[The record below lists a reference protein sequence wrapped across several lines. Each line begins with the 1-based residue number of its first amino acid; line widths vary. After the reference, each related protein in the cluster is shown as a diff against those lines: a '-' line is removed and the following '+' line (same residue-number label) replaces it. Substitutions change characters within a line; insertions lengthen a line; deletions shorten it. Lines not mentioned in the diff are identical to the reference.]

1 MKRKTILRLLGGAVF
16 FALLLL
22 SIAVASRMM
31 QRKESISRV
40 GPFLSRADE
49 FDVLF
54 IGDSHMVNDVFPLE
68 LWRDYGIASYNISS
82 YGNTLPVSYWAMMNA
97 LDYASPKLM
106 VIGVKDV
113 DKSYKL
119 SGSSSD
125 VHTALDGY
133 PLSLTKIRAIEDL
146 MDDPYALDDNGDS
159 YVDLKWE
166 YYFTL
171 AKYHSRWEKAGL
183 SELFY
188 TPNVHKG
195 AAFAIGVSE
204 PREYDIIDE
213 RQANEEYGVGYVYLR
228 RMIEECES
236 RGIDVL
242 LVHFPYPASESDQ
255 MAANSVW
262 GIAQE
267 YGVSYIDFVNLDQVV
282 DYRTDMYDP
291 FSHLNPSGARKVTDY
306 LGRYISGHYA
316 IEDRRADGRYAAWA
330 EDYDRYAQFKLDTI
344 RQQGDLGTALML
356 MHDESY
362 SVMISVKAG
371 SSVYADATLLRLMQN
386 TGREHIYEEDAYAK
400 WSDALY
406 PLAWLDRAAAKG
418 AAYFVLVDRVTAS
431 IEERAGQ
438 GTATIETSFGEI
450 VYSSGPE
457 GASLS
462 LGGEEL
468 LPMDE
473 DEPDVRIVLVNNA
486 TGEIAA
492 VLGYS
497 LP

>member
-1 MKRKTILRLLGGAVF
+1 MKHRTILRFFAGALF
-16 FALLLL
+16 FALLILCVW
-22 SIAVASRMM
+22 VASRMM
-31 QRKESISRV
+31 QRKESLTRV
-40 GPFLSRADE
+40 GPFISRADE

-68 LWRDYGIASYNISS
+68 LWRDCGIASYNISS

-106 VIGVKDV
+106 VVGVKDV
-113 DKSYKL
+113 EKGYKL

-146 MDDPYALDDNGDS
+146 MDDPYAVDDSGNS

-171 AKYHSRWEKAGL
+171 AKYHSRWEEAGI

-195 AAFAIGVSE
+195 AAFALSVSE

-213 RQANEEYGVGYVYLR
+213 RQAYEEDGVGYVYLR
-228 RMIEECES
+228 RMIEECQS

-242 LVHFPYPASESDQ
+242 LVHLPYPASESDQ
-255 MAANSVW
+255 MAANSLRYIVR
-262 GIAQE
+262 E
-267 YGVSYIDFVNLDQVV
+267 YGVGYIDFVNLDQVV
-282 DYRTDMYDP
+282 DYRTDMYDS

-306 LGRYISGHYA
+306 LGRYISEHYQIA
-316 IEDRRADGRYAAWA
+316 DRRTDGRYAAWA
-330 EDYDRYAQFKLDTI
+330 EDYDRYAEFKLDTI
-344 RQQGDLGTALML
+344 RQQGEPGAALML
-356 MHDESY
+356 LHDESY
-362 SVMISVKAG
+362 SAMISVKAD
-371 SSVYADATLLRLMQN
+371 SPVYADATLLRLMQN
-386 TGREHIYEEDAYAK
+386 VGREHVYEEDAYSK

-406 PLAWLDRAAAKG
+406 PLVWLDRAAAKG
-418 AAYFVLVDRVTAS
+418 AAYFALVDRGAGG

-462 LGGEEL
+462 VGGEEV
-468 LPMDE
+468 LPMGE
-473 DEPDVRIVLVNNA
+473 DEADVRIVLVDSG

-492 VLGYS
+492 VLSYS
-497 LP
+497 VP

>member
-1 MKRKTILRLLGGAVF
+1 MKHKTVLRFFAGALF
-16 FALLLL
+16 FALLIL
-22 SIAVASRMM
+22 SIAVVSRMM
-31 QRKESISRV
+31 QRKESVSRV
-40 GPFLSRADE
+40 GPFIKRAEE

-106 VIGVKDV
+106 VIGVKDIE
-113 DKSYKL
+113 KSYKL

-146 MDDPYALDDNGDS
+146 MDDPYAVDDDGNS

-171 AKYHSRWEKAGL
+171 AKYHSRWEDVGL
-183 SELFY
+183 TEFSY

-195 AAFAIGVSE
+195 AGFVIGVSQ
-204 PREYDIIDE
+204 PADYDIIDE
-213 RQANEEYGVGYVYLR
+213 RQAYEESGEGYVYLR
-228 RMIEECES
+228 RMIEACQS

-242 LVHFPYPASESDQ
+242 LVHLPYPASESDQ
-255 MAANSVW
+255 MAANSVRY
-262 GIAQE
+262 IARE
-267 YGVSYIDFVNLDQVV
+267 YGVNYIDFVSLDQVV
-282 DYRTDMYDP
+282 DYQTDMYDP
-291 FSHLNPSGARKVTDY
+291 TSHLNPSGARKVTDY
-306 LGRYISGHYA
+306 LGRYIAEHYDA
-316 IEDRRADGRYAAWA
+316 PDRRADERYAAWTQ
-330 EDYDRYAQFKLDTI
+330 DYDRYAQAKLGYI
-344 RQQGDLGTALML
+344 EMQGNPGAALML
-356 MHDESY
+356 MHDTSY
-362 SVMISVKAG
+362 SAMICVKAG
-371 SSVYADATLLRLMQN
+371 ASVYGDAGLLRLMQN
-386 TGREHIYEEDAYAK
+386 VGREHIYEEDAYSK

-406 PLAWLDRAAAKG
+406 PLQWLDRAAAKG
-418 AAYFVLVDRVTAS
+418 AAYFALVDRGTGS

-438 GTATIETSFGEI
+438 GTATIGTSFGEI
-450 VYSSGPE
+450 VYQSAPE

-462 LGGEEL
+462 VNGEEV
-468 LPMDE
+468 LPMGE
-473 DEPDVRIVLVNNA
+473 DEADVRIVLVDDR

-492 VLGYS
+492 VLNY
-497 LP
+497 

>member
-1 MKRKTILRLLGGAVF
+1 MKHRTILRFFAGALF
-16 FALLLL
+16 FALLIL
-22 SIAVASRMM
+22 SIWVASRMM
-31 QRKESISRV
+31 QRKESLTRV
-40 GPFLSRADE
+40 GPFISRADE

-113 DKSYKL
+113 EKGYKL

-146 MDDPYALDDNGDS
+146 MDDPYAVDDSGNS

-171 AKYHSRWEKAGL
+171 AKYHSRWEEAGI

-195 AAFAIGVSE
+195 AAFALSVSE

-213 RQANEEYGVGYVYLR
+213 RQAYEEDGVGYVYLR
-228 RMIEECES
+228 RMIEACQS

-242 LVHFPYPASESDQ
+242 LVHLPYPASESDQ
-255 MAANSVW
+255 MAANSIRY
-262 GIAQE
+262 IARE

-282 DYRTDMYDP
+282 DYQTDMYDS

-306 LGRYISGHYA
+306 LGRYISEHYR
-316 IEDRRADGRYAAWA
+316 IPDRRADGRYAAWA
-330 EDYDRYAQFKLDTI
+330 EDYDRYAEFKLDII
-344 RQQGDLGTALML
+344 RQQGELSAALML
-356 MHDESY
+356 LHDESY
-362 SVMISVKAG
+362 SAMISVKAD
-371 SSVYADATLLRLMQN
+371 SPVYADATLLRLMQN
-386 TGREHIYEEDAYAK
+386 VGREHVYEEDAYSK

-418 AAYFVLVDRVTAS
+418 AAYFALVDRGAGA

-438 GTATIETSFGEI
+438 GTATIKTSFGEI

-462 LGGEEL
+462 VGGKEV
-468 LPMDE
+468 LPMGE
-473 DEPDVRIVLVNNA
+473 DEADVRIVLIDNG

-492 VLGYS
+492 VLSYS
-497 LP
+497 VP